1 MATGLTTKH
10 DRLQMAMLADI
21 AGTCVLH
28 RSPGSELELD
38 LCVGMEAAI
47 PKGLGRLSNAGD
59 RRRQCPGDAFTLSTS
74 LGQTFHLMKIGD
86 PKHAI

>member
-1 MATGLTTKH
+1 MVMGLTIKH

-28 RSPGSELELD
+28 RSPGSGLVLD
-38 LCVGMEAAI
+38 LCVEMEAAI

-59 RRRQCPGDAFTLSTS
+59 RRRQCLHAEYEPGTDFPPDEDR
-74 LGQTFHLMKIGD
+74 G
-86 PKHAI
+86 P